1 MIMLLLFR
9 SSARQ
14 LSSEALS
21 RRLMGESTAH
31 VVRVLASQALT
42 RVYVVE
48 SVCDMVL
55 GFEVRLLCSFFTF
68 RPVKSGPVSSP
79 PLGRCPYSGNVEP
92 WLPSVNQG
100 SRRLPDW
107 TIRPPL
113 RPPPQEHSR
122 SPTYTST
129 CLYASGEDLDLQRL
143 KDDSASFPL
152 TSQLALT
159 PIPPPPK

>member
-100 SRRLPDW
+100 SRRLPNW

-113 RPPPQEHSR
+113 RPPLRPRPAPRALSFTHIHLHLSLRLWGRSR
-122 SPTYTST
+122 SPET
-129 CLYASGEDLDLQRL
+129 
-143 KDDSASFPL
+143 
-152 TSQLALT
+152 
-159 PIPPPPK
+159 

>member
-100 SRRLPDW
+100 SRRLPNW

-113 RPPPQEHSR
+113 WLPLRGPSR

-129 CLYASGEDLDLQRL
+129 CLYAFGGNLDLQRL
-143 KDDSASFPL
+143 PDDSEFFSLASR
-152 TSQLALT
+152 SAHT